1 MKVSDGIS
9 IGIKDLYKR
18 KVRSILTGIAIAV
31 GCMLLVA
38 MQGIGDTINK
48 TATGFISSFGDM
60 SQVMV
65 MPEKY
70 DANNNFAMQFQQQSN
85 SGMQLLPYTQNTQLN
100 PKEQDNNKDITANAL
115 ENMSKITGVK
125 NLSVYEA
132 NRASKIEIQ
141 GINQKGDSAMVL
153 GYNPNYL
160 YTGQGDIIA
169 GSDLDKNDSN
179 GILVRKSYLENLGI
193 KDFNS
198 VVGKKITL
206 VLSMPSINGMVMPE
220 KKINLTIRGVYENKN
235 SYYPG
240 SIMTFENITNEMQA
254 YYTGKNISDVKPNYS
269 MVTINTTANKYIDS
283 IMKNINTNLG
293 YSTFNLGEVVGLVG
307 IFTGFVRGILD
318 IGAIIVIIVASVG
331 LINTM
336 TMTIGEKKKWIGIM
350 RSIGAKRGNIK
361 IIFLA
366 QAIFIGVIGAIVGCL
381 LAIIAIFFVNIYLTN
396 TGKDITIML
405 TSANIISGFI
415 VTVVVS
421 AIAGILPA
429 RKAAK
434 LNVIEIINEE

>member
-1 MKVSDGIS
+1 MKISDGIS

-48 TATGFISSFGDM
+48 TATSFISSFGDM

-65 MPEKY
+65 MPQKY
-70 DANNNFAMQFQQQSN
+70 DANNNFAMQFQEQSN

-100 PKEQDNNKDITANAL
+100 PKEQDNEKAITASSL
-115 ENMSKITGVK
+115 ESMSKITGVK

-132 NRASKIEIQ
+132 SRASNIEVAGTDKQ
-141 GINQKGDSAMVL
+141 GSSAVVL
-153 GYNPNYL
+153 GYNPKYL

-169 GSDLDKNDSN
+169 GSDLNSNDAN
-179 GILVRKSYLENLGI
+179 GILVRKSYLENMGI

-198 VVGKKITL
+198 VIGKKITL
-206 VLSMPSINGMVMPE
+206 ILSMPSINGMVMPE
-220 KKINLTIRGVYENKN
+220 KKVNLTIKGVYENKN

-254 YYTGKNISDVKPNYS
+254 YYTGTTISKVKPNYS
-269 MVTINTTANKYIDS
+269 MVTINTTSDKYIDS

-293 YSTFNLGEVVGLVG
+293 YSTFNLGEVVGLVSV
-307 IFTGFVRGILD
+307 FTGFVRGILD

-366 QAIFIGVIGAIVGCL
+366 QAIFIGILGAIAGCI
-381 LAIIAIFFVNIYLTN
+381 LAIIAIFIVNIYLTN

-405 TSANIISGFI
+405 TSGNVALGFI

-421 AIAGILPA
+421 AISGILPA

-434 LNVIEIINEE
+434 LDVIEIINEE

>member
-115 ENMSKITGVK
+115 ESMSKITGVK

-141 GINQKGDSAMVL
+141 GIDKKGDSAMVL

-160 YTGQGDIIA
+160 YTGQGDIVA
-169 GSDLDKNDSN
+169 GNDLNKNDTNS
-179 GILVRKSYLENLGI
+179 ILVRKSYLENKGV

-198 VVGKKITL
+198 VIGKKVTL
-206 VLSMPSINGMVMPE
+206 ILSMPSINGMVMPE
-220 KKINLTIRGVYENKN
+220 KKIDLTIRGVYENKN

-240 SIMTFENITNEMQA
+240 SIMAFENITNEMQA
-254 YYTGKNISDVKPNYS
+254 YYTGKNINDVKPNYS
-269 MVTINTTANKYIDS
+269 MVTINTTANKHIDN

-307 IFTGFVRGILD
+307 VFTGFVRGVLD

-366 QAIFIGVIGAIVGCL
+366 QAIFIGIIGAIVGCL
-381 LAIIAIFFVNIYLTN
+381 LAIIAIFFVNIYLTH

-405 TSANIISGFI
+405 TSGNVFLGFI
-415 VTVVVS
+415 VTVIVS
-421 AIAGILPA
+421 AIAGIMPA